1 MKQGKS
7 FSRGMLSA
15 AAVILLFSL
24 IIVGCKK
31 ESQREINL
39 EEIIK
44 QYKSE
49 LFKDNDFIENYK
61 LDRIITDLNK
71 DKNLIIDE
79 NKSNSLLKSIKEPKS
94 LEELNHAFA
103 SHGYT
108 NSAELIRLFNLK
120 ASALINVQ
128 KRFPYLSHLT
138 KEELKSLFMY
148 SYERVIIETKT
159 NYVHRPGCS
168 NNCCDAYVDGM
179 SDCDLD
185 FTIATGLAF
194 LGGAA
199 ATIFGTPIA
208 GAAAVS
214 TGIGGAYLMHERCSA
229 TTARTYRQC
238 MGYPR

>member
-1 MKQGKS
+1 MRQATL
-7 FSRGMLSA
+7 FSRGILFG
-15 AAVILLFSL
+15 VGIILLFSL

-31 ESQREINL
+31 ESQKEKDRD
-39 EEIIK
+39 EIIE

-49 LFKDNDFIENYK
+49 LSKDKDFIENYK
-61 LDRIITDLNK
+61 LDRIITNFNK

-79 NKSNSLLKSIKEPKS
+79 NKTNSLLKSLKEPKS

-103 SHGYT
+103 SHGFT
-108 NSAELIRLFNLK
+108 NSAELVRLFNLK

-128 KRFPYLSHLT
+128 KKFPYLSHLT
-138 KEELKSLFMY
+138 KDELKNLFVY
-148 SYERVIIETKT
+148 SYERVIIETAT
-159 NYVHRPGCS
+159 TVHQPGCS
-168 NNCCDAYVDGM
+168 TNCCDAYVDGM

-185 FTIATGLAF
+185 FTIATGLSL

-214 TGIGGAYLMHERCSA
+214 TGIGGAYLMHEKCSA